1 MLMGMSLVAH
11 ARFVP
16 LHPHDKYLT
25 FIVNGMRFDENN
37 PYIIREC
44 IVQVLYARS
53 SCPHKCPFPRR
64 TRRSPNHLPRV
75 VDVQSS
81 AKVPPGS
88 TPRFCISVALLHR
101 NARTPR
107 GPFEYPT
114 TSPALLIAVA
124 SLEVSPGN
132 VPRLRTLADFR
143 PQNCTIAAYGFHR
156 SHDLIRVIDVASFA
170 ITAARQSTEIL
181 NARPCRPQES
191 FYAIR
196 T

>member
-1 MLMGMSLVAH
+1 MPAPRVH
-11 ARFVP
+11 
-16 LHPHDKYLT
+16 T
-25 FIVNGMRFDENN
+25 N
-37 PYIIREC
+37 
-44 IVQVLYARS
+44 ARS
-53 SCPHKCPFPRR
+53 PEELVEVPTTCPASLTSRARLK
-64 TRRSPNHLPRV
+64 S
-75 VDVQSS
+75 
-81 AKVPPGS
+81 PPGS
-88 TPRFCISVALLHR
+88 TPRFCIPVALLHR

>member
-1 MLMGMSLVAH
+1 VARIATHREWSLMVVTESRPSERNYGFGRTYSATGRQRSSLVC
-11 ARFVP
+11 P
-16 LHPHDKYLT
+16 LLVST
-25 FIVNGMRFDENN
+25 QM
-37 PYIIREC
+37 
-44 IVQVLYARS
+44 
-53 SCPHKCPFPRR
+53 PFPRR

>member
-1 MLMGMSLVAH
+1 MGMSLVAH

-44 IVQVLYARS
+44 IVQVLYACS

-88 TPRFCISVALLHR
+88 TPRFCIPVALLHR

-132 VPRLRTLADFR
+132 VPRLRTLPTFVHRTARSPLAVSAVPTTSFESLMSRALLSLPPDRVPRF
-143 PQNCTIAAYGFHR
+143 CTPAPAVHR
-156 SHDLIRVIDVASFA
+156 KAF
-170 ITAARQSTEIL
+170 TPFGPE
-181 NARPCRPQES
+181 E
-191 FYAIR
+191 
-196 T
+196 